1 MIQNS
6 IAPENLMAL
15 LKNYVGINSETGTEK
30 ENLATT
36 FLFEHFRQL
45 DYFKNHKE
53 HLGLYPLVN
62 DPLKRAVAWA
72 LVKGKG
78 RRTVVFIHHCDVVG
92 IEDFMRFKDIA
103 FDPDALAAALKEA
116 PDSLKPDA
124 LDDLMSGQ
132 WLFGRGTADMK
143 AGGAIQ
149 MSFIE
154 AYSQLNDFDGNVLLI
169 QVPDE
174 ENLSAGMRGAASLLA
189 ELQTAMELE
198 YVLMIN
204 SEPHQRK
211 SPERGMLSGGSIGK
225 LMPFF
230 YSRGILAHAGKSAEG
245 FNPLAILAEC
255 ILRTEMNPD
264 YSDFSVE
271 TGELSPLPT
280 WLMARDSKTMYDVS
294 MPLSSFGCLSIQ
306 PLDSR
311 PDVLLEKLRLMG
323 SEAIAD
329 AARRVNR
336 GAGYFDKTTGRV
348 TRSKEWEPEVF
359 LFGPWLKAMKAAHG
373 LEFEQHYEA
382 TLERLKAEINSGNLT
397 FANGTWQLL
406 DALFEFTGCHE
417 PTLIIGIVPPFYPS
431 VSYLDRA
438 DFKTTVS
445 TLHQNLNKE
454 AKKHFG
460 MSYDLEAYFTGISD
474 LSYTSIRFE
483 DLANY
488 EVVIPEA
495 MPFYGSL
502 YAVPFEA
509 IAKITMPCINIG
521 PWGKDFHKI
530 SERVLIEDVL
540 IRTPHL
546 IQSALDWV
554 LKDK

>member
-1 MIQNS
+1 MMQHS
-6 IAPENLMAL
+6 IDPENLMAL
-15 LKNYVGINSETGTEK
+15 LKNYVRINSETGTEK

-36 FLFEHFRQL
+36 FLFDHFRQL
-45 DYFKNHKE
+45 DYFKHHKD
-53 HLGLYPLVN
+53 HLGLYALVD

-92 IEDFMRFKDIA
+92 IEDFMRFKDRA
-103 FDPDALAAALKEA
+103 FDPEALAAALKGA

-124 LDDLMSGQ
+124 LNDLMSGQ

-149 MSFIE
+149 MAFIE
-154 AYSQLNDFDGNVLLI
+154 AYSKSNDFDGNLLLI

-174 ENLSAGMRGAASLLA
+174 ENLSAGMRGAASLLV
-189 ELQTAMELE
+189 ELQTVKELD

-211 SPERGMLSGGSIGK
+211 TPERGMLSGGSIGK

-245 FNPLAILAEC
+245 FNPMSILAEC

-264 YSDFSVE
+264 YSDLSAE

-294 MPLSSFGCLSIQ
+294 MPLSAFGCLSVQ
-306 PLDSR
+306 SLDSR
-311 PDVLLEKLRLMG
+311 PDALLEKLRFMG
-323 SEAIAD
+323 GEA
-329 AARRVNR
+329 AASAAGRVNR
-336 GAGYFDKTTGRV
+336 GADYFDKITGRGGQ
-348 TRSKEWEPEVF
+348 SKKWEPEVY
-359 LFGPWLKAMKAAHG
+359 LFGPWLKDMKVAHG
-373 LEFEQHYEA
+373 TAFEQHYEA
-382 TLERLKAEINSGNLT
+382 TLGRLKAEIKCGNLT

-431 VSYLDRA
+431 VSYIDRE
-438 DFKTTVS
+438 DFKATVS
-445 TLHQNLNKE
+445 ALHQNLNQV
-454 AKKHFG
+454 AKGHFG

-474 LSYTSIRFE
+474 LSYTSIWQE
-483 DLANY
+483 DLAIY
-488 EVVIPEA
+488 ETVIPEA

-546 IQSALDWV
+546 IQSALDQV
-554 LKDK
+554 LNDK